1 MTEKKVPAAG
11 NYTLFP
17 IIDRLLDVRRHT
29 KEASKIDHHVSTFQL
44 EQLSQKNFPTD
55 AIEGRKSLR
64 VKMQIIEELN
74 GLFHVTCHEKEHY

>member
-17 IIDRLLDVRRHT
+17 IIDRHT